1 MHKVYKAIGTFSVK
15 ARWFILIFWVLA
27 TILAVHFFPSLNSV
41 SNSNNSAFL
50 PANSPSTKA
59 ETLDAPFAPSGV
71 VPVQIIVV
79 SKNGQLTASDIQ
91 EISILKADLA
101 KVNSIVKVQDLG
113 VSLDKQAE
121 LIQVLSNTSQGPST
135 GDNTLIAAVTGAVN
149 KTLTGSD
156 LSGHVGGEVAIQVA
170 SQSKTGNTSNQL
182 QLFSI
187 IFILVLLF
195 LVFRSILAPFLVLL
209 PAVLVVTISGPVIAE
224 LAHHGLQ
231 VSAIS
236 SFLLIVLLL
245 GAGTDYGLFLI
256 FRQREEIRNGLSHHD
271 AIIKA
276 VSRVG
281 ESITFS
287 AGTVIAALLSL
298 MASTFG
304 IYKSLGIPL
313 AIGIF
318 FMLLAGLTLLPALF
332 AIFGRAVFWPSR
344 PNPNQKKS
352 GAWGEISAAIVKRPA
367 VTLVVG
373 IILFGIMAVFSVGD
387 KPAGFG
393 GTATAPKGTDA
404 AVASQL
410 ISQHFPKTSSNPTA
424 VIFKFGEPIW
434 QTPGKLS
441 QIQSDLIKSG
451 YFTKISGPLS
461 VSTLKL
467 TASDWVRL
475 HSLLGNPAKL
485 SPLPPSNLSEMSVT
499 KNEYIA
505 YAASKNFV
513 SSDGK
518 TLQYLVGLSTGDP
531 GNTASIDI
539 VPQIRA
545 SVTSTANSVAA
556 IDSGVAGQAPAIYD
570 ISSVSSSDLKTVIP
584 IAILIIAILLILVMR
599 SLVAP
604 LYLIASVAVSY
615 FAALGVSV
623 LLFIDVF
630 HDGGLTFILPFLMFV
645 FLLALGE
652 DYNILV
658 MTRIREEAHG
668 LTLKQAVSKALSTT
682 GTTVTSAGL
691 ILAGTFVVLAI
702 EGAISGSTEIS
713 DVGFGLALGILMDT
727 FFVRTLLVPSTV
739 VILGRYNWWPSK
751 LFKVKSEIYPETEID
766 DKS

>member
-1 MHKVYKAIGTFSVK
+1 MHKFYKGVGTFAVK
-15 ARWFILIFWVLA
+15 ARWFIVIFWFVA

-41 SNSNNSAFL
+41 ANSNNSAFL

-59 ETLDAPFAPSGV
+59 EALDAPFSPTGV
-71 VPVQIIVV
+71 VPVQIVVV
-79 SKNGQLTASDIQ
+79 SKNGLLTSSDINV
-91 EISILKADLA
+91 IDGLKTQLSR
-101 KVNSIVKVQDLG
+101 VTSIVKVQDLG
-113 VSLDKQAE
+113 ISLDKQAE
-121 LIQVLSNTSQGPST
+121 LIQVLSNTPQGPSAS
-135 GDNTLIAAVTGAVN
+135 DNVLISDLTAAVKHNLAQ
-149 KTLTGSD
+149 SD
-156 LSGHVGGEVAIQVA
+156 LSGYVGGQVAVQVA
-170 SQSKTGNTSNQL
+170 SQSKSGNTSNQL

-209 PAVLVVTISGPVIAE
+209 PAVLVVALSGPVIAE

-256 FRQREEIRNGLSHHD
+256 FRQREEIRNGMSHHD

-276 VSRVG
+276 VTRVG

-298 MASTFG
+298 TASTFG
-304 IYKSLGIPL
+304 IYKSLGAPL

-344 PNPNQKKS
+344 PNPNQKKT
-352 GAWGEISAAIVKRPA
+352 GVWGEISATIVRKPG
-367 VTLVVG
+367 VTLVIG
-373 IILFGIMAVFSVGD
+373 IILFGVMAIFSAGD

-393 GTATAPKGTDA
+393 GTATAPKGSSA
-404 AVASQL
+404 AIATQL
-410 ISQHFPKTSSNPTA
+410 VTQHFPKTSSNPTA
-424 VIFKFGEPIW
+424 VIFKFNQPIW
-434 QTPGKLS
+434 QNPSKLT
-441 QIQSDLIKSG
+441 QIQSDLAKTG
-451 YFTKISGPLS
+451 YFNKISGPLS

-467 TASDWVRL
+467 TASEWVKL
-475 HSLLGNPAKL
+475 HYALGNPQNL
-485 SPLPPSNLSEMSVT
+485 PQLPPSNLLSGSIT
-499 KNEYIA
+499 KSEYIA
-505 YAASKNFV
+505 YAESKNFV
-513 SSDGK
+513 SQDGQ
-518 TLQYLVGLSTGDP
+518 TVQYLVGLTTGDP
-531 GNTASIDI
+531 QNTTSIDL
-539 VPQIRA
+539 VPQIRT
-545 SVTSTANSVAA
+545 SVTTIARQVSAV
-556 IDSGVAGQAPAIYD
+556 DSGVAGEAPAIYD

-623 LLFIDVF
+623 LLFIDIL

-668 LTLKQAVSKALSTT
+668 LTLRQAVSKALSTT

-691 ILAGTFVVLAI
+691 ILAGTFVVFAI
-702 EGAISGSTEIS
+702 EGAISGSSEIS
-713 DVGFGLALGILMDT
+713 NVGFGLALGIIMDT

-739 VILGRYNWWPSK
+739 VLLGRINWWPSK
-751 LFKVKSEIYPETEID
+751 LYKVKSEVYPETVEED
-766 DKS
+766 